1 MGKIRVNVR
10 IDVKKIL
17 KDRLYAGAKG
27 TYLDLSTLID
37 LDNKDQYENNG
48 FISQSVTKEERDQ
61 GVQTPI
67 LGNCKVVW
75 KEDQQNSGSSQ
86 QPARPENNGFTP
98 RPGSLQQEPDDDSQ
112 IPF

>member
-1 MGKIRVNVR
+1 MGKIRVSVR

-48 FISQSVTKEERDQ
+48 FISQSVTKEEREQ

-75 KEDQQNSGSSQ
+75 KEEQHKD
-86 QPARPENNGFTP
+86 NGFSP
-98 RPGSLQQEPDDDSQ
+98 RPGHQPEQADMDDD